1 MTTHDSMS
9 DAREPDDC
17 LNRPLGVSDKAV
29 VLDFELDLDELDRLG
44 LEELEAIRAA
54 LDSAVLPDSL
64 ASLRLHLEQTI
75 QAATSVRLAL

>member
-1 MTTHDSMS
+1 
-9 DAREPDDC
+9 
-17 LNRPLGVSDKAV
+17 